1 MTRLRHILTDSDS
14 NHTQTTAYIAGLTA
28 ADKLAQE
35 YGLDN

>member
-1 MTRLRHILTDSDS
+1 MLTGLDS

-35 YGLDN
+35 YGLDD